1 MSTAGTQ
8 ARTRTFMGYKRAN
21 GTVGVRNHVLVLPS
35 VMCANHVVE
44 LIGRKVPDVITI
56 THPTGC
62 SQVGADFEQ
71 TKRTMAG
78 FASNPNVAAVLVVGL
93 GCETNE
99 SKALAQEIAA
109 RGQRVE
115 VIGIQECDGTTKTIA
130 RGVELAQQLLQ
141 EAAAYERTECPVS
154 ALIVGTECG
163 GSDGFSGI
171 TANPALGYTSDRLVS
186 EGGTVILAELPELVG
201 AEHLLAARAS
211 EPVAAKLYEL
221 IERVE
226 ARARAMHVDIRWG
239 NPTQG
244 NIAGGLT
251 TIEEKSLGAAY
262 KGGSTELREV
272 VEYAEHPST
281 NGLVVMDTPG
291 QDIEQLTGMIA
302 GGAQVVVFTTGRGT
316 PTGCPIAP
324 VIKVATN
331 TSMFER
337 MRENMD
343 VNAGAIVD
351 GTRSLEQVGDEIYDW
366 IVDAANGREP
376 AAEALGFRD
385 FAINRIGPSF

>member
-1 MSTAGTQ
+1 
-8 ARTRTFMGYKRAN
+8 
-21 GTVGVRNHVLVLPS
+21 VIPS
-35 VMCANHVVE
+35 VMCANHVVDR
-44 LIGRKVPDVITI
+44 IGRAVPDVVTV

-62 SQVGADFEQ
+62 AQVGADFEQ

-78 FASNPNVAAVLVVGL
+78 FAANPNVGAVLVVGL

-99 SKALAQEIAA
+99 SKALTQEIAA

-115 VIGIQECDGTTKTIA
+115 VLGIQETGGTTETIA
-130 RGVELAQQLLQ
+130 RGIEMARGLVA
-141 EAAAYERTECPVS
+141 EAAAHQREECSVS
-154 ALIVGTECG
+154 ELILGTECG

-171 TANPALGYTSDRLVS
+171 TANPALGFASDRLVA
-186 EGGTVILAELPELVG
+186 EGGTVILAEVPELVG

-211 EPVAAKLYEL
+211 EPVAAKLYEM

-226 ARARAMHVDIRWG
+226 ARARAMHVDMRYG

-244 NIAGGLT
+244 NIAGGLS

-262 KGGSTELREV
+262 KGGSTALREV
-272 VEYAEHPST
+272 VEYAERPSER
-281 NGLVVMDTPG
+281 GLIVMDTPG
-291 QDIEQLTGMIA
+291 QDIEQMTGMIA

-316 PTGCPIAP
+316 PTGSAIAP

-331 TSMFER
+331 STMFEH

-343 VNAGAIVD
+343 VNAGTILD
-351 GTRSLEQVGDEIYDW
+351 GTRTLEEVGDEIFDW
-366 IVDAANGREP
+366 IVDAANGRQP
-376 AAEALGFRD
+376 AAEALGFHD

>member
-1 MSTAGTQ
+1 MSGA
-8 ARTRTFMGYKRAN
+8 TFMGYKRAD
-21 GTVGVRNHVLVLPS
+21 GRVGVRNHVLVLPS
-35 VMCANHVVE
+35 VMCANHVVD
-44 LIGRKVPDVITI
+44 LIGRKVPDVVTVG
-56 THPTGC
+56 HPTGC
-62 SQVGADFEQ
+62 AQVGADFEQ

-78 FASNPNVAAVLVVGL
+78 FAANPNVGAVLVVGL

-115 VIGIQECDGTTKTIA
+115 VIGIQECGNTTETIA
-130 RGVELAQQLLQ
+130 KGVAIAKDLLL
-141 EAAAYERTECPVS
+141 EAASAERTECPVS

-171 TANPALGYTSDRLVS
+171 TANPALGYASDRVVA

-201 AEHLLAARAS
+201 AEHLLAARAT
-211 EPVAAKLYEL
+211 EPVAKKLYEL
-221 IERVE
+221 IDRVE
-226 ARARAMHVDIRWG
+226 ARARAMHVDIRYG

-244 NIAGGLT
+244 NMAGGLT

-272 VEYAEHPST
+272 LEYADRPTSS
-281 NGLVVMDTPG
+281 GLVVMDTPG
-291 QDIEQLTGMIA
+291 QDIEQLTGMVA

-331 TSMFER
+331 TTMFER

-351 GTRSLEQVGDEIYDW
+351 GTRTLEQVGDEIFGW

-376 AAEALGFRD
+376 AAEVLGFRD

>member
-1 MSTAGTQ
+1 MSK
-8 ARTRTFMGYKRAN
+8 TFQGYRRAN
-21 GTVGVRNHVLVLPS
+21 GTVGVRNHVLVIPS
-35 VMCANHVVE
+35 VMCANHVVDR
-44 LIGRKVPDVITI
+44 IGRAVPDVVTV

-62 SQVGADFEQ
+62 AQVGADFEQ

-78 FASNPNVAAVLVVGL
+78 FAANPNVGAVLVVGL

-99 SKALAQEIAA
+99 SKALTQEIAA

-115 VIGIQECDGTTKTIA
+115 VLGIQETGGTTETIA
-130 RGVELAQQLLQ
+130 RGIEMARGLVA
-141 EAAAYERTECPVS
+141 EAAAHQREECSVS
-154 ALIVGTECG
+154 ALILGTECG

-171 TANPALGYTSDRLVS
+171 TANPALGFASDRLVA
-186 EGGTVILAELPELVG
+186 EGGTVILAEVPELVG

-211 EPVAAKLYEL
+211 EPVAAKLYEM

-226 ARARAMHVDIRWG
+226 ARARAMHVDMRYG

-244 NIAGGLT
+244 NIAGGLS

-262 KGGSTELREV
+262 KGGSTTLREV
-272 VEYAEHPST
+272 VEYAERPSER
-281 NGLVVMDTPG
+281 GLIVMDTPG
-291 QDIEQLTGMIA
+291 QDIEQMTGMIA

-316 PTGCPIAP
+316 PTGSAIAP

-331 TSMFER
+331 STMFEH

-343 VNAGAIVD
+343 VNAGTILD
-351 GTRSLEQVGDEIYDW
+351 GTRTLEEVGDEIFDW
-366 IVDAANGREP
+366 IVDAANGRQP
-376 AAEALGFRD
+376 AAEALGFHD

>member
-1 MSTAGTQ
+1 MSTFQ
-8 ARTRTFMGYKRAN
+8 GYRRAN
-21 GTVGVRNHVLVLPS
+21 GSVGVRNHVLVLPS
-35 VMCANHVVE
+35 VMCANNVVDR
-44 LIGRKVPDVITI
+44 IGRSVPEVVIVN
-56 THPTGC
+56 HPTGC

-78 FASNPNVAAVLVVGL
+78 FAANPNVAAVLVVGL

-99 SKALAQEIAA
+99 SKALASEIEA
-109 RGQRVE
+109 RGQRVA
-115 VIGIQECDGTTKTIA
+115 VIGIQDCGGSTETIA
-130 RGVELAQQLLQ
+130 RGVTIARELVR
-141 EAAAYERTECPVS
+141 EAEQHQREMCDLS
-154 ALIVGTECG
+154 ELIVGTECG

-171 TANPALGYTSDRLVS
+171 TANPALGYAADRLVA

-221 IERVE
+221 VERVE
-226 ARARAMHVDIRWG
+226 ARARAMHVDMRYG

-262 KGGSTELREV
+262 KGGSTALREV
-272 VEYAEHPST
+272 IEYAERPSER
-281 NGLVVMDTPG
+281 GLVVMDTPG

-316 PTGCPIAP
+316 PTGSPIAP

-331 TSMFER
+331 TTMFER

-343 VNAGAIVD
+343 VNAGAILD
-351 GTRSLEQVGDEIYDW
+351 GSQSLEQVGDEIFSW
-366 IVDAANGREP
+366 IVDAANGRLP
-376 AAEALGFRD
+376 AAETLGFGD

>member
-1 MSTAGTQ
+1 MQ
-8 ARTRTFMGYKRAN
+8 FQGYHRPN

-44 LIGRKVPDVITI
+44 RIGRAVNDVITVQ
-56 THPTGC
+56 HPTGC

-78 FASNPNVAAVLVVGL
+78 FASNPNVASVLVVGL

-99 SKALAQEIAA
+99 SKALAETIAA
-109 RGQRVE
+109 QGQRVE
-115 VIGIQECDGTTKTIA
+115 VIGIQECDGTNNTIA
-130 RGVELAQQLLQ
+130 RGIELAGTLLR
-141 EAAAYERTECPVS
+141 EAERHQRRAAGFDH
-154 ALIVGTECG
+154 LIVGTECG
-163 GSDGFSGI
+163 GSDTFSGI
-171 TANPALGYTSDRLVS
+171 TANPALGLASDRVVA

-201 AEHLLAARAS
+201 AEHLLADRAS
-211 EPVAAKLYEL
+211 PAVAEQLYEL
-221 IERVE
+221 IARVE
-226 ARARAMHVDIRWG
+226 QRAAAMHVDIRYG

-251 TIEEKSLGAAY
+251 TLEEKSLGCIH
-262 KGGSTELREV
+262 KGGSSELREV
-272 VEYAEHPST
+272 VEYAVRPSQR
-281 NGLVVMDTPG
+281 GLVVMDTPG

-316 PTGCPIAP
+316 PTGSPIAP

-331 TSMFER
+331 SDIFRR
-337 MRENMD
+337 MRENLD
-343 VNAGAIVD
+343 IDAGAIVD
-351 GTRSLEQVGDEIYDW
+351 GRKTLEAVGDEIFNW
-366 IVDAANGREP
+366 IVEAANGRKP
-376 AAEALGFRD
+376 AAEELEFRD

>member
-1 MSTAGTQ
+1 MSSK
-8 ARTRTFMGYKRAN
+8 TFLGYRRAN
-21 GTVGVRNHVLVLPS
+21 GSIGVRNHVLIIPS
-35 VMCANHVVE
+35 VMCANFVVE
-44 LIGRKVPDVITI
+44 RIGRALPDVVTVS
-56 THPTGC
+56 HPTGC
-62 SQVGADFEQ
+62 SQVGTDFEQ

-78 FASNPNVAAVLVVGL
+78 FAANPNVGAVLVVGL

-99 SKALAQEIAA
+99 SKALANEIAA

-115 VIGIQECDGTTKTIA
+115 VLGIQETGGTTDTIA
-130 RGVELAQQLLQ
+130 RGIELARGLLA
-141 EAAAYERTECPVS
+141 EIAGFERVPCPVS
-154 ALIVGTECG
+154 ALILGTECG

-171 TANPALGYTSDRLVS
+171 TANPALGYASDRLVA
-186 EGGTVILAELPELVG
+186 EGGTVILAEVPELVG
-201 AEHLLAARAS
+201 AEHLLAERA
-211 EPVAAKLYEL
+211 EPDVAAKLYEL

-226 ARARAMHVDIRWG
+226 ARARAMHVDMRYG

-262 KGGSTELREV
+262 KGGSSALREV
-272 VEYAEHPST
+272 VEYAERPSKS
-281 NGLVVMDTPG
+281 GLVVMDTPG
-291 QDIEQLTGMIA
+291 QDIEQMTGMVA

-316 PTGCPIAP
+316 PTGSPIAP

-331 TSMFER
+331 TTMFER

-343 VNAGAIVD
+343 VNAGAILD
-351 GTRSLEQVGDEIYDW
+351 GTRTLEEVGDEIFAW
-366 IVDAANGREP
+366 IVDAANGRAP
-376 AAEALGFRD
+376 AAETLGFND

>member
-1 MSTAGTQ
+1 MT
-8 ARTRTFMGYKRAN
+8 TFQGFRRAN
-21 GTVGVRNHVLVLPS
+21 GTVGIRNHVLVLPS
-35 VMCANHVVE
+35 VMCANHVVDR
-44 LIGRKVPDVITI
+44 IGRAVPEAITVG
-56 THPTGC
+56 HPTGC

-78 FASNPNVAAVLVVGL
+78 FAANPNVAAVLVVGL

-99 SKALAQEIAA
+99 SKALAHEIAA

-115 VIGIQECDGTTKTIA
+115 VLGIQETGGTTETIA
-130 RGVELAQQLLQ
+130 RGIAIVRELVR
-141 EAAAYERTECPVS
+141 EAAAWQRETCAVS
-154 ALIVGTECG
+154 ELILGTECG

-171 TANPALGYTSDRLVS
+171 TANPALGYASDRLVAA
-186 EGGTVILAELPELVG
+186 GGTVILAEVPELVG
-201 AEHLLAARAS
+201 AEHLLAARAG
-211 EPVAAKLYEL
+211 EPVAAKLYEM

-226 ARARAMHVDIRWG
+226 ARARAMHVDMRYG

-244 NIAGGLT
+244 NIAGGLS

-262 KGGSTELREV
+262 KGGSSALREV
-272 VEYAEHPST
+272 VEYAERPAER
-281 NGLVVMDTPG
+281 GLVVMDTPG
-291 QDIEQLTGMIA
+291 QDIEQMTGMVA

-316 PTGCPIAP
+316 PTGSPIAP

-331 TSMFER
+331 TAMFEK

-343 VNAGAIVD
+343 VNAGTILD
-351 GTRSLEQVGDEIYDW
+351 GSRTLEQVGDEIFDW

-376 AAEALGFRD
+376 AAETLGFRD

>member
-1 MSTAGTQ
+1 
-8 ARTRTFMGYKRAN
+8 MGYRRAN
-21 GTVGVRNHVLVLPS
+21 GGVGVRNHVLVLPS

-44 LIGRKVPDVITI
+44 LIGRKVSDVVTVG
-56 THPTGC
+56 HPTGC
-62 SQVGADFEQ
+62 AQVGADFEQ

-78 FASNPNVAAVLVVGL
+78 FAANPNVGAVLVVGL

-99 SKALAQEIAA
+99 SKALAAEIAA

-115 VIGIQECDGTTKTIA
+115 VIGIQECGGTTETIA
-130 RGVELAQQLLQ
+130 RGIAIAQDLLR
-141 EAAAYERTECPVS
+141 EAAAHERTECSVS
-154 ALIVGTECG
+154 ELIVGTECG

-171 TANPALGYTSDRLVS
+171 TANPALGHASDRVVA
-186 EGGTVILAELPELVG
+186 EGGTVILAEVPELVG

-226 ARARAMHVDIRWG
+226 ARARAMHVDMRYG

-262 KGGSTELREV
+262 KGGSTPLV
-272 VEYAEHPST
+272 DVLEYADRPAAK
-281 NGLVVMDTPG
+281 GLVVMDTPG
-291 QDIEQLTGMIA
+291 QDIEQLTGMVA

-331 TSMFER
+331 TTMFER

-343 VNAGAIVD
+343 VNAGAILD
-351 GTRSLEQVGDEIYDW
+351 GTRTLEQVGDEIFGW

-376 AAEALGFRD
+376 AAEVLGFRD

>member
-1 MSTAGTQ
+1 MT
-8 ARTRTFMGYKRAN
+8 TFMGYKRAN
-21 GTVGVRNHVLVLPS
+21 GAVGIRNHVLVLPS

-44 LIGRKVPDVITI
+44 LIGRKVPDVVTVQ
-56 THPTGC
+56 HPTGC

-78 FASNPNVAAVLVVGL
+78 FAANPNVAAVLVVGL

-99 SKALAQEIAA
+99 SKALAEEIAA

-115 VIGIQECDGTTKTIA
+115 VIGIQESGGTTETIA
-130 RGVELAQQLLQ
+130 RGVALAKQLLQ
-141 EAAAYERTECPVS
+141 EAAAHQRVECPVS

-171 TANPALGYTSDRLVS
+171 TANPALGHASDRVVA
-186 EGGTVILAELPELVG
+186 EGGTVILAEVPELVG
-201 AEHLLAARAS
+201 AEHLLAARAA

-226 ARARAMHVDIRWG
+226 ARARAMHVDMRGG

-262 KGGSTELREV
+262 KGGSTALCEV
-272 VEYAEHPST
+272 VEYAERPRE

-316 PTGCPIAP
+316 PTGSPIAP

-331 TSMFER
+331 TAMFER

-351 GTRSLEQVGDEIYDW
+351 GTRTLEEVGDEIFDW
-366 IVDAANGREP
+366 IVGAANGREP
-376 AAEALGFRD
+376 AAEVLGFRD

>member
-1 MSTAGTQ
+1 MT
-8 ARTRTFMGYKRAN
+8 TFQGYRRAN

-35 VMCANHVVE
+35 VMCANHVVDR
-44 LIGRKVPDVITI
+44 IGRALPEVITVG
-56 THPTGC
+56 HPTGC
-62 SQVGADFEQ
+62 AQVGADFEQ

-78 FASNPNVAAVLVVGL
+78 FAANPNVAAVLVVGL

-99 SKALAQEIAA
+99 SKALSAEIAA

-115 VIGIQECDGTTKTIA
+115 VLGIQETGGTSATIA
-130 RGVELAQQLLQ
+130 RGVEIARGLLT
-141 EAAAYERTECPVS
+141 EAARWERTTAPLS

-171 TANPALGYTSDRLVS
+171 TANPALGYASDRIVA

-211 EPVAAKLYEL
+211 APVAEKLYEL

-226 ARARAMHVDIRWG
+226 ARARAMHVDMRYG

-262 KGGSTELREV
+262 KGGSTPLNEV
-272 VEYAEHPST
+272 IEYAERPSAR
-281 NGLVVMDTPG
+281 GLVVMDTPG
-291 QDIEQLTGMIA
+291 QDIEQLTGMVA

-316 PTGCPIAP
+316 PTGSPIAP

-331 TSMFER
+331 SPLFER

-343 VNAGAIVD
+343 VDAGAVLA
-351 GTRSLEQVGDEIYDW
+351 GTRTLEQVGDEIFDW
-366 IVDAANGREP
+366 IVAAANGREP

>member
-1 MSTAGTQ
+1 M
-8 ARTRTFMGYKRAN
+8 
-21 GTVGVRNHVLVLPS
+21 LD
-35 VMCANHVVE
+35 E
-44 LIGRKVPDVITI
+44 
-56 THPTGC
+56 
-62 SQVGADFEQ
+62 
-71 TKRTMAG
+71 
-78 FASNPNVAAVLVVGL
+78 VAAF
-93 GCETNE
+93 
-99 SKALAQEIAA
+99 
-109 RGQRVE
+109 
-115 VIGIQECDGTTKTIA
+115 
-130 RGVELAQQLLQ
+130 
-141 EAAAYERTECPVS
+141 ERTDCPVS

-171 TANPALGYTSDRLVS
+171 TANPALGYASDRVVA

-226 ARARAMHVDIRWG
+226 ARARAMHVDIRFG

-244 NIAGGLT
+244 NMAGGLT

-272 VEYAEHPST
+272 VEYAERPSPT
-281 NGLVVMDTPG
+281 RPGRDGHAGSGHRAAHRHGRRRRAGRRVHDRPRDADGLADR
-291 QDIEQLTGMIA
+291 A
-302 GGAQVVVFTTGRGT
+302 GHQSGDEHA
-316 PTGCPIAP
+316 
-324 VIKVATN
+324 
-331 TSMFER
+331 MFER

-343 VNAGAIVD
+343 VNAGAILD
-351 GTRSLEQVGDEIYDW
+351 GTRTLEQVGDEIFGW

-376 AAEALGFRD
+376 AAETLGFHD

>member
-1 MSTAGTQ
+1 MIFAGY
-8 ARTRTFMGYKRAN
+8 RRRN

-35 VMCANHVVE
+35 VMCANHVVDR
-44 LIGRKVPDVITI
+44 IGRQVPEVITI
-56 THPTGC
+56 AHPTGC

-71 TKRTMAG
+71 TKRTLAG

-99 SKALAQEIAA
+99 SKALAAEIAA

-115 VIGIQECDGTTKTIA
+115 VIGIQESDGTTNTIA
-130 RGVELAQQLLQ
+130 RGVEIARQLLR
-141 EAAAYERTECPVS
+141 EAAPLGRSQADLSE
-154 ALIVGTECG
+154 LIVGTECG

-171 TANPALGYTSDRLVS
+171 TANPALGFAADRIV
-186 EGGTVILAELPELVG
+186 EAGGTVILAELPELVG
-201 AEHLLAARAS
+201 AEHLLAKRAAP
-211 EPVAAKLYEL
+211 EIAAKLYEL
-221 IERVE
+221 IDRVE
-226 ARARAMHVDIRWG
+226 ARARAMHVDMRYG
-239 NPTQG
+239 NPSQG

-272 VEYAEHPST
+272 LEYAERPQQK
-281 NGLVVMDTPG
+281 GLVVMDTPG
-291 QDIEQLTGMIA
+291 QDIEQLTGMTA
-302 GGAQVVVFTTGRGT
+302 GGAQVTVFTTGRGT
-316 PTGCPIAP
+316 PTGSPIAP

-331 TSMFER
+331 TAMYER

-343 VNAGAIVD
+343 INAGTIID
-351 GTRSLEQVGDEIYDW
+351 GTKTLDEVGSEIFGW
-366 IVDAANGREP
+366 ILAAANGRQP
-376 AAEALGFRD
+376 VAEAFEFRD

>member
-1 MSTAGTQ
+1 
-8 ARTRTFMGYKRAN
+8 
-21 GTVGVRNHVLVLPS
+21 
-35 VMCANHVVE
+35 
-44 LIGRKVPDVITI
+44 
-56 THPTGC
+56 
-62 SQVGADFEQ
+62 
-71 TKRTMAG
+71 MAG
-78 FASNPNVAAVLVVGL
+78 FAANPNVGAVLVVGL

-115 VIGIQECDGTTKTIA
+115 VIGIQECGGTTETIA
-130 RGVELAQQLLQ
+130 RGVAIARDLLR
-141 EAAAYERTECPVS
+141 ETAAHERTDCPVS

-171 TANPALGYTSDRLVS
+171 TANPALGYASDRIVA
-186 EGGTVILAELPELVG
+186 EGGTVILAEVPELVG
-201 AEHLLAARAS
+201 AEHLLAERAS
-211 EPVAAKLYEL
+211 APVAAKLYEM

-226 ARARAMHVDIRWG
+226 ARARAMHVDMRYG

-262 KGGSTELREV
+262 KGGSTALREV
-272 VEYAEHPST
+272 VEYAERPAER
-281 NGLVVMDTPG
+281 GLVVMDTPG

-316 PTGCPIAP
+316 PTGSPIAP

-343 VNAGAIVD
+343 VNAGTIVD
-351 GTRSLEQVGDEIYDW
+351 GSRTLEQVGDEIFDW
-366 IVDAANGREP
+366 IVDAANGRET

>member
-1 MSTAGTQ
+1 MT
-8 ARTRTFMGYKRAN
+8 TFEGYLRRN

-35 VMCANHVVE
+35 VMCANHVVAR
-44 LIGRKVPDVITI
+44 IGRAVPDAITVG
-56 THPTGC
+56 HPTGC
-62 SQVGADFEQ
+62 AQIGADFEQ

-78 FASNPNVAAVLVVGL
+78 FAANPNVAAVLVVGL

-99 SKALAQEIAA
+99 SKALATEIAA

-115 VIGIQECDGTTKTIA
+115 VIGIQECGGSSETIA
-130 RGVELAQQLLQ
+130 RGVEIAQSLLR
-141 EAAAYERTECPVS
+141 EAAAWTRTTRPVS
-154 ALIVGTECG
+154 DLIVGTECG

-171 TANPALGYTSDRLVS
+171 TANPALGYASDRVVAA
-186 EGGTVILAELPELVG
+186 GGTVILAELPELVG

-211 EPVAAKLYEL
+211 EPVAAKLYEM

-226 ARARAMHVDIRWG
+226 ARARAMHADIRYG

-262 KGGSTELREV
+262 KGGSTPVREV
-272 VEYAEHPST
+272 LEYADRPSEH
-281 NGLVVMDTPG
+281 GLVIMDTPG
-291 QDIEQLTGMIA
+291 QDIEQLTGMVA

-316 PTGCPIAP
+316 PTGSPIAP

-331 TSMFER
+331 TAMFER

-343 VNAGAIVD
+343 VNAGTILD
-351 GTRSLEQVGDEIYDW
+351 GTRSLAQVGDEIFDW
-366 IVDAANGREP
+366 IIEAANGRAP
-376 AAEALGFRD
+376 AAETLEFRD

>member
-1 MSTAGTQ
+1 MKK
-8 ARTRTFMGYKRAN
+8 TFQGYRRAN
-21 GTVGVRNHVLVLPS
+21 GTVGVRNHVLVIPS
-35 VMCANHVVE
+35 VMCANHVVDR
-44 LIGRKVPDVITI
+44 IGRAVPDVVTV

-62 SQVGADFEQ
+62 AQVGADFEQ

-78 FASNPNVAAVLVVGL
+78 FAANPNVGAVLVVGL

-109 RGQRVE
+109 RGGRVE
-115 VIGIQECDGTTKTIA
+115 VLGIQETGGTTETIA
-130 RGVELAQQLLQ
+130 RGIEMARGLLA
-141 EAAAYERTECPVS
+141 EAAAHQREECSVS
-154 ALIVGTECG
+154 DLILGTECG

-171 TANPALGYTSDRLVS
+171 TANPALGFASDRLVA
-186 EGGTVILAELPELVG
+186 EGGTVILAEVPELVG

-211 EPVAAKLYEL
+211 KPVAAKLYEM

-226 ARARAMHVDIRWG
+226 ARARAMHVDMRYG

-244 NIAGGLT
+244 NIAGGLS

-262 KGGSTELREV
+262 KGGSTTLREV
-272 VEYAEHPST
+272 VEYAERPSER
-281 NGLVVMDTPG
+281 GLIVMDTPG
-291 QDIEQLTGMIA
+291 QDIEQMTGMIA

-316 PTGCPIAP
+316 ATGSAIAP

-331 TSMFER
+331 STMFER

-343 VNAGAIVD
+343 VNAGTILD
-351 GTRSLEQVGDEIYDW
+351 GTRTLEEVGDEIFDW
-366 IVDAANGREP
+366 IVDAANGRQP
-376 AAEALGFRD
+376 AAEALGFHD

>member
-1 MSTAGTQ
+1 MSTM
-8 ARTRTFMGYKRAN
+8 TFQGYRRAN
-21 GTVGVRNHVLVLPS
+21 GTVGIRNHVLVIPS
-35 VMCANHVVE
+35 VMCANFVVE
-44 LIGRKVPDVITI
+44 RIGRALPDVATV

-62 SQVGADFEQ
+62 AQVGTDFEQ

-78 FASNPNVAAVLVVGL
+78 FAANPNVGAVLVVGL

-99 SKALAQEIAA
+99 SKALATEIAA

-115 VIGIQECDGTTKTIA
+115 VIGIQETGGTTDTIA
-130 RGVELAQQLLQ
+130 RGIEVARGLLG
-141 EAAAYERTECPVS
+141 EIAGYERVACPVS
-154 ALIVGTECG
+154 ELILGTECG

-171 TANPALGYTSDRLVS
+171 TANPALGYASDRLVA
-186 EGGTVILAELPELVG
+186 EGGTVILAEVPELVG
-201 AEHLLAARAS
+201 AEHLLAERA
-211 EPVAAKLYEL
+211 EAPVAAKLFEM

-226 ARARAMHVDIRWG
+226 ARARAMHVDMRYG

-262 KGGSTELREV
+262 KGGSSALREV
-272 VEYAEHPST
+272 VEYAERPSQR
-281 NGLVVMDTPG
+281 GLVVMDTPG
-291 QDIEQLTGMIA
+291 QDIEQMTGMVA
-302 GGAQVVVFTTGRGT
+302 GGAQIVVFTTGRGT
-316 PTGCPIAP
+316 PTGSPIAP

-331 TSMFER
+331 SAMFAK

-343 VNAGAIVD
+343 VNAGAILD
-351 GTRSLEQVGDEIYDW
+351 GTRTLEQVGDEIFGW
-366 IVDAANGREP
+366 IVDAANGRAP
-376 AAEALGFRD
+376 AAETLGFND